1 MTKPTYLKDPLEV
14 YQGDHFV
21 TRLVLV
27 PKPGVILTEWSNWRA
42 WISMDDRKVAD
53 FGVDSTLL
61 AENRITLDL
70 PESVTEVLGTE
81 NGDKLDWDIQAIRG
95 GRVKTWLRGTIKWFT
110 DVTKES

>member
-53 FGVDSTLL
+53 FGVDVSLL
-61 AENRITLDL
+61 GENRITLTL
-70 PESVTEVLGTE
+70 PESVTEMLGTDT
-81 NGDKLDWDIQAIRG
+81 GDKLDWDLQAIRG